1 MDEVTDARST
11 VDRIDALLDQI
22 RRDELRALRQ
32 AARRANAAAA
42 GRARVVVWLRD
53 EGTGKVTTV
62 EGA

>member
-1 MDEVTDARST
+1 MTDARST

-42 GRARVVVWLRD
+42 AAGRARVVVWLRD